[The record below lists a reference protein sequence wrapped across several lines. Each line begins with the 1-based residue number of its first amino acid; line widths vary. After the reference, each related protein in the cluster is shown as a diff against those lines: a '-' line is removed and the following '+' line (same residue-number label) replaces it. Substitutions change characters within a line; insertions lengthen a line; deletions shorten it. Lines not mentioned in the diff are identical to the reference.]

1 MYNMYG
7 HASQEAADPL
17 NGTPQKNNIYNFEVH
32 IYKHHIVGT
41 KIII

>member
-1 MYNMYG
+1 MYG
-7 HASQEAADPL
+7 HASQEVADPL